1 MEIPSVEEVK
11 HRDCALPEISQW
23 FIIFGVIYKSYAVT
37 IEPHSR
43 VSADCFKLVILFPSV
58 CKLHMEPFV
67 PRKVALEVTFLG
79 IDSAI
84 LVYIMVAQAGLP
96 QR

>member
-1 MEIPSVEEVK
+1 MHSLTFPIGLSS
-11 HRDCALPEISQW
+11 LMSST
-23 FIIFGVIYKSYAVT
+23 SYAVT
-37 IEPHSR
+37 VEPHSG

-84 LVYIMVAQAGLP
+84 LVYIMVAQSGLP
-96 QR
+96 